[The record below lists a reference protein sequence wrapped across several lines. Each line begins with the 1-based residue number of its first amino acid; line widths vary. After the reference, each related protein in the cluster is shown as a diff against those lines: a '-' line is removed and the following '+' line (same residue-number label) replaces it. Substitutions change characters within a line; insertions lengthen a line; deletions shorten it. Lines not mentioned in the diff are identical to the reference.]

1 MLKIVLRFIK
11 TGVFTWILKQIFS
24 HQDAIPHDQGSS
36 WNIEASD
43 GEVLGK
49 DPQVAI
55 GGW

>member
-1 MLKIVLRFIK
+1 LKE
-11 TGVFTWILKQIFS
+11 IFS
-24 HQDAIPHDQGSS
+24 HQDAVPHDQGSS

-43 GEVLGK
+43 GEVLGQ